1 MIQASKCNFKIPSKD
16 KPQGNK
22 IYKLSA
28 AKTRQQLHF
37 LPCDIRQK
45 SLKFKVRHELC
56 EVT

>member
-45 SLKFKVRHELC
+45 SLKFKVRH
-56 EVT
+56 